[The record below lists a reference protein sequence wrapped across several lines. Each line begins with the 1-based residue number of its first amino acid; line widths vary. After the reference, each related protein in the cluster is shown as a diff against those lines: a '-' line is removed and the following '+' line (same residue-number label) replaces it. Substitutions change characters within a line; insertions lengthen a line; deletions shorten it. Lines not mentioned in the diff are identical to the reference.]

1 MNRFLTV
8 RKSLLSGASIAIIAL
23 AVPTVAPVAQAG
35 TLPADQIVLDGSC
48 LSMGDVLGAAQAALA
63 AYVAGG
69 PPAGVTIN
77 NDWVPAVYLLTNAGQ
92 FAGGSGLCTQIA
104 TTTTPTTTDPPTT
117 TPPTTDPPTT
127 DPPTTDPPTTDP
139 PTTDPPTTDP
149 PTTTPPTTDPQ
160 SWQGWGHGHHH
171 GDGQGNWGQGN
182 GGQGNGGQGN
192 GGQGN
197 GGQGNGGQG
206 NWGNGGQGSWG
217 GGNGGH

>member
-92 FAGGSGLCTQIA
+92 FAGGAGLCTQIA
-104 TTTTPTTTDPPTT
+104 TTTTPT
-117 TPPTTDPPTT
+117 TTDPPTT

-149 PTTTPPTTDPQ
+149 PTTTPPTTDPP

-171 GDGQGNWGQGN
+171 GDGQGNGGQGNWGNGGQGN

-206 NWGNGGQGSWG
+206 SWGWGNGG
-217 GGNGGH
+217 H

>member
-117 TPPTTDPPTT
+117 TPPTTDP
-127 DPPTTDPPTTDP
+127 
-139 PTTDPPTTDP
+139 
-149 PTTTPPTTDPQ
+149 Q

>member
-1 MNRFLTV
+1 MNRFLTL
-8 RKSLLSGASIAIIAL
+8 RKSLLGGASIAIIAL
-23 AVPTVAPVAQAG
+23 AVPTVAPMAQAA
-35 TLPADQIVLDGSC
+35 TPPADQIVLTGSC

-117 TPPTTDPPTT
+117 APPTTTPPTTTPPTTDPPAT

-149 PTTTPPTTDPQ
+149 PTTTPPTTDPP
-160 SWQGWGHGHHH
+160 SWQGSGHGHHH
-171 GDGQGNWGQGN
+171 GD
-182 GGQGNGGQGN
+182 
-192 GGQGN
+192 
-197 GGQGNGGQG
+197 GQGNGGQG
-206 NWGNGGQGSWG
+206 NWGNGGQGNWG
-217 GGNGGH
+217 WGNGGR

>member
-92 FAGGSGLCTQIA
+92 FAGGAGLCTQIA
-104 TTTTPTTTDPPTT
+104 TTTTPT
-117 TPPTTDPPTT
+117 
-127 DPPTTDPPTTDP
+127 TTDPPTTDP

-149 PTTTPPTTDPQ
+149 PTTTPPTTDPP

-171 GDGQGNWGQGN
+171 GDGQGNGGQGNWGN

-192 GGQGN
+192 GGWGSW
-197 GGQGNGGQG
+197 G
-206 NWGNGGQGSWG
+206 WGNGG
-217 GGNGGH
+217 H

>member
-92 FAGGSGLCTQIA
+92 FAGGAGLCTQIA
-104 TTTTPTTTDPPTT
+104 TTTTPTTTDPP
-117 TPPTTDPPTT
+117 
-127 DPPTTDPPTTDP
+127 
-139 PTTDPPTTDP
+139 
-149 PTTTPPTTDPQ
+149 

-171 GDGQGNWGQGN
+171 GDGQGNGGQGNWGN

-192 GGQGN
+192 GGWGSW
-197 GGQGNGGQG
+197 G
-206 NWGNGGQGSWG
+206 WGNGG
-217 GGNGGH
+217 H